1 MSPQTPIS
9 FPAGPRARRGTA
21 PGPARAALTV
31 VATAALLAGAACSRS
46 TTASLTAPT
55 VPVTVASV
63 EQRTVPVQ
71 VRGIGTAEAYSTV
84 SVKAQVAAE
93 LTAVHFQEGQD
104 VRAGDLLF
112 SLDRRPFEATLRQT
126 EANLARD
133 IAQAENAHAQARRY
147 AQLLQEGVAA
157 EQQAEEF
164 RTAAEAL
171 DASVQADR
179 AAVERAR
186 LNLEYCTIRSP
197 LDGRTGR
204 LMVHVGNLVKAS
216 DDPALVVIN
225 QVNPIYA
232 SFALPEQYLGDV
244 KRYMAAGTLTVEAF
258 SRDDPERPERGR
270 VSFVDN
276 TVDTTTGTIRLKG
289 VFPNAEKRLWPGQ
302 FVDVVLTLTEVPNA
316 IVVPASALQSS
327 QAGDFVYVVKADG
340 TVESRP
346 VEAGQ
351 TVAGLTIVKQ
361 GLQAGEIVVTDGQ
374 LRLIPGA
381 KVKIVE
387 GTPAAPAGNAGA
399 S

>member
-1 MSPQTPIS
+1 MSPQNPIS
-9 FPAGPRARRGTA
+9 VAVGLPTRGEKA
-21 PGPARAALTV
+21 P
-31 VATAALLAGAACSRS
+31 ATAALMVAAVLLAASACSRS

-55 VPVTVASV
+55 VPVSVATV
-63 EQRTVPVQ
+63 EQKTVPVE
-71 VRGIGTAEAYSTV
+71 VRGIGSVEAYSTV
-84 SVKAQVAAE
+84 SIKAQVAAE

-112 SLDRRPFEATLRQT
+112 SLDRRPFEAALRQA

-133 IAQAENAHAQARRY
+133 IAQAEQAHAQARRY
-147 AQLLQEGVAA
+147 VQLREEGVAA
-157 EQQAEEF
+157 EAQTEQFEAEA
-164 RTAAEAL
+164 RAL
-171 DASVQADR
+171 DATVQADR

-204 LMVHVGNLVKAS
+204 LMVNVGNLVKAS

-225 QVNPIYA
+225 QITPIYA

-244 KRYMAAGTLTVEAF
+244 KKYMAAGTLKVEAAG
-258 SRDDPERPERGR
+258 RDDPARSERGR

-302 FVDVVLTLTEVPNA
+302 FVDVVLTLTETPNA
-316 IVVPASALQSS
+316 IVVPAQALQES
-327 QAGDFVYVVKADG
+327 QAGEFVYVVKADG

-346 VEAGQ
+346 VETGQ

-361 GLQAGEIVVTDGQ
+361 GLHAGEIVVTDGQ

-387 GTPAAPAGNAGA
+387 GNPAAPAGNAGTP
-399 S
+399 

>member
-1 MSPQTPIS
+1 VNLQNPIS
-9 FPAGPRARRGTA
+9 VAVGRTRGGLAVTA
-21 PGPARAALTV
+21 LL
-31 VATAALLAGAACSRS
+31 VAAALLAAACSRS

-55 VPVTVASV
+55 VPVSVATV
-63 EQRTVPVQ
+63 EQKTVPVE
-71 VRGIGTAEAYSTV
+71 VRAIGAVEAYSTV
-84 SVKAQVAAE
+84 SIKAQVAAE

-112 SLDRRPFEATLRQT
+112 SLDRRPFEAALRQA

-147 AQLLQEGVAA
+147 AQLLQAGVAA

-171 DASVQADR
+171 DATVQADR

-186 LNLEYCTIRSP
+186 LNLEYCAIRSP

-204 LMVHVGNLVKAS
+204 LMVNVGNLVKAS

-225 QVNPIYA
+225 QVTPIYA
-232 SFALPEQYLGDV
+232 SFALPEQYLADV
-244 KRYMAAGTLTVEAF
+244 KKYMAAGTLKVEAAG
-258 SRDDPERPERGR
+258 RDAPGRPERGR

-289 VFPNAEKRLWPGQ
+289 VFPNAEKQLWPGQ
-302 FVDVVLTLTEVPNA
+302 FVDVVLTLTETPNA
-316 IVVPASALQSS
+316 IVVPAQALQES
-327 QAGDFVYVVKADG
+327 QVGEFVYVVKADG

-346 VEAGQ
+346 VETGQ

-361 GLQAGEIVVTDGQ
+361 GLHAGEIVVTDGQ

-387 GTPAAPAGNAGA
+387 GNSAAPAANAGNP
-399 S
+399 

>member
-1 MSPQTPIS
+1 MSPQNPIS
-9 FPAGPRARRGTA
+9 VAVGLPTRGEKA
-21 PGPARAALTV
+21 P
-31 VATAALLAGAACSRS
+31 ATAALMVAAVLLAASACSRS

-55 VPVTVASV
+55 VPVSVATV
-63 EQRTVPVQ
+63 EQKTVPVE
-71 VRGIGTAEAYSTV
+71 VRGIGSVEAYSTV
-84 SVKAQVAAE
+84 SIKAQVAAE

-112 SLDRRPFEATLRQT
+112 SLDRRPFEAALRQA

-133 IAQAENAHAQARRY
+133 IAQAEQAHAQARRY
-147 AQLLQEGVAA
+147 VQLREEGVAA
-157 EQQAEEF
+157 EAQTEQFEAEA
-164 RTAAEAL
+164 RAL
-171 DASVQADR
+171 DATVQADR

-204 LMVHVGNLVKAS
+204 LMVNVGNLVKAS

-225 QVNPIYA
+225 QITPIYA

-244 KRYMAAGTLTVEAF
+244 KKYMAAGTLKVEAAG
-258 SRDDPERPERGR
+258 RDDPARSERGR

-316 IVVPASALQSS
+316 IVVPAQALQES
-327 QAGDFVYVVKADG
+327 QAGEFVYVVKADG
-340 TVESRP
+340 TVDSRP
-346 VEAGQ
+346 VETGQ

-361 GLQAGEIVVTDGQ
+361 GLHAGEIVVTDGQ

-387 GTPAAPAGNAGA
+387 GTPAAPAANAGTP
-399 S
+399 

>member
-1 MSPQTPIS
+1 MSPQNPIS
-9 FPAGPRARRGTA
+9 VAVGLPTRGEKA
-21 PGPARAALTV
+21 P
-31 VATAALLAGAACSRS
+31 ATAALMVAAVLLAASACSRS

-55 VPVTVASV
+55 VPVSVATV
-63 EQRTVPVQ
+63 EQKTVPVE
-71 VRGIGTAEAYSTV
+71 VRGIGSVEAYSTV
-84 SVKAQVAAE
+84 SIKAQVAAE

-112 SLDRRPFEATLRQT
+112 SLDRRPFEAALRQA

-133 IAQAENAHAQARRY
+133 IAQAEQAHAQARRY
-147 AQLLQEGVAA
+147 VQLREEGVAA
-157 EQQAEEF
+157 EAQTEQFEAEA
-164 RTAAEAL
+164 RAL
-171 DASVQADR
+171 DATVQADR

-204 LMVHVGNLVKAS
+204 LMVNVGNLVKAS

-225 QVNPIYA
+225 QITPIYA

-244 KRYMAAGTLTVEAF
+244 KKYMAAGTLKVEAAG
-258 SRDDPERPERGR
+258 RDDPARSERGR

-302 FVDVVLTLTEVPNA
+302 FVDVVLTLTETPNA
-316 IVVPASALQSS
+316 IVVPAQALQES
-327 QAGDFVYVVKADG
+327 QAGEFVYVVKADG
-340 TVESRP
+340 TVDSRP
-346 VEAGQ
+346 VETGQ

-361 GLQAGEIVVTDGQ
+361 GLHAGEIVVTDGQ

-387 GTPAAPAGNAGA
+387 GNPAAPAGNAGTP
-399 S
+399 

>member
-1 MSPQTPIS
+1 MSPQNPIS
-9 FPAGPRARRGTA
+9 VAVGLPTRGEKA
-21 PGPARAALTV
+21 P
-31 VATAALLAGAACSRS
+31 ATAALMVAAVLLAASACSRS

-55 VPVTVASV
+55 VPVSVATV
-63 EQRTVPVQ
+63 EQKTVPVE
-71 VRGIGTAEAYSTV
+71 VRGIGSVEAYSTV
-84 SVKAQVAAE
+84 SIKAQVAAE

-112 SLDRRPFEATLRQT
+112 SLDRRPFEAALRQA

-133 IAQAENAHAQARRY
+133 IAQAEQAHAQARRY
-147 AQLLQEGVAA
+147 VQLREEGVAA
-157 EQQAEEF
+157 EAQTEQFEAEA
-164 RTAAEAL
+164 RAL
-171 DASVQADR
+171 DATVQADR

-204 LMVHVGNLVKAS
+204 LMVNVGNLVKAS

-225 QVNPIYA
+225 QITPIYA

-244 KRYMAAGTLTVEAF
+244 KKYMAAGTLKVEAAG
-258 SRDDPERPERGR
+258 RDDPARSERGR

-316 IVVPASALQSS
+316 IVVPAQALQES
-327 QAGDFVYVVKADG
+327 QAGEFVYVVKADG

-346 VEAGQ
+346 VETGQ

-361 GLQAGEIVVTDGQ
+361 GLHAGEIVVTDGQ

-387 GTPAAPAGNAGA
+387 GNPAAPAGNAGTP
-399 S
+399 

>member
-1 MSPQTPIS
+1 MSPQNPIS
-9 FPAGPRARRGTA
+9 VAVGLPTRGEKA
-21 PGPARAALTV
+21 P
-31 VATAALLAGAACSRS
+31 ATAALMVAAVLLAASACSRS

-55 VPVTVASV
+55 VPVSVATV
-63 EQRTVPVQ
+63 EQKTVPVE
-71 VRGIGTAEAYSTV
+71 VRGIGSVEAYSTV
-84 SVKAQVAAE
+84 SIKAQVAAE

-112 SLDRRPFEATLRQT
+112 SLDRRPFEAALRQA

-133 IAQAENAHAQARRY
+133 IAQAEQAHAQARRY
-147 AQLLQEGVAA
+147 VQLREEGVAA
-157 EQQAEEF
+157 EAQTEQFEAEA
-164 RTAAEAL
+164 RAL
-171 DASVQADR
+171 DATVQADR

-204 LMVHVGNLVKAS
+204 LMVNVGNLVKAS

-225 QVNPIYA
+225 QITPIYA

-244 KRYMAAGTLTVEAF
+244 KKYMAAGTLKVEAAG
-258 SRDDPERPERGR
+258 RDDPARSERGR

-316 IVVPASALQSS
+316 IVVPAQALQES
-327 QAGDFVYVVKADG
+327 QAGEFVYVVKADG

-346 VEAGQ
+346 VETGQ

-387 GTPAAPAGNAGA
+387 GTPAAPAGNAGTP
-399 S
+399 

>member
-1 MSPQTPIS
+1 MSPQNPIS
-9 FPAGPRARRGTA
+9 VAVGLPTRGEKA
-21 PGPARAALTV
+21 P
-31 VATAALLAGAACSRS
+31 ATAALMVAAVLLAASACSRS

-55 VPVTVASV
+55 VPVSVATV
-63 EQRTVPVQ
+63 EQKTVPVE
-71 VRGIGTAEAYSTV
+71 VRGIGSVEAYSTV
-84 SVKAQVAAE
+84 SIKAQVAAE

-112 SLDRRPFEATLRQT
+112 SLDRRPFEAALRQA

-133 IAQAENAHAQARRY
+133 IAQAEQAHAQARRY
-147 AQLLQEGVAA
+147 VQLREEGVAA
-157 EQQAEEF
+157 EAQTEQFEAEA
-164 RTAAEAL
+164 RAL
-171 DASVQADR
+171 DATVQADR

-204 LMVHVGNLVKAS
+204 LMVNVGNLVKAS

-225 QVNPIYA
+225 QITPIYA

-244 KRYMAAGTLTVEAF
+244 KKYMAAGTLKVEAAG
-258 SRDDPERPERGR
+258 RDDPARSERGR

-316 IVVPASALQSS
+316 IVVPAQALQES
-327 QAGDFVYVVKADG
+327 QAGEFVYVVKADG
-340 TVESRP
+340 TVDSRP
-346 VEAGQ
+346 VETGQ

-361 GLQAGEIVVTDGQ
+361 GLHAGEIVVTDGQ

-387 GTPAAPAGNAGA
+387 GNPAAPAGNAGTP
-399 S
+399 

>member
-1 MSPQTPIS
+1 MNLQNPIS
-9 FPAGPRARRGTA
+9 VAVGRTRGGLAVTA
-21 PGPARAALTV
+21 LL
-31 VATAALLAGAACSRS
+31 VAAALLAAACSRS

-55 VPVTVASV
+55 VPVSVATV
-63 EQRTVPVQ
+63 EQKTVPVE
-71 VRGIGTAEAYSTV
+71 VRAIGAVEAYSTV
-84 SVKAQVAAE
+84 SIKAQVAAE

-112 SLDRRPFEATLRQT
+112 SLDRRPFEAALRQA

-147 AQLLQEGVAA
+147 AQLLQAGVAA

-171 DASVQADR
+171 DATVQADR

-186 LNLEYCTIRSP
+186 LNLEYCAIRSP

-204 LMVHVGNLVKAS
+204 LMVNVGNLVKAS

-225 QVNPIYA
+225 QVTPIYA
-232 SFALPEQYLGDV
+232 SFALPEQYLADV
-244 KRYMAAGTLTVEAF
+244 KKYMAAGTLKVEAAG
-258 SRDDPERPERGR
+258 RDAPGRPERGR

-289 VFPNAEKRLWPGQ
+289 VFPNAEKQLWPGQ
-302 FVDVVLTLTEVPNA
+302 FVDVVLTLTETPNA
-316 IVVPASALQSS
+316 IVVPAQALQES
-327 QAGDFVYVVKADG
+327 QVGEFVYVVKADG

-346 VEAGQ
+346 VETGQ

-361 GLQAGEIVVTDGQ
+361 GLHAGEIVVTDGQ

-387 GTPAAPAGNAGA
+387 GNSAAPAANAGTP
-399 S
+399 

>member
-1 MSPQTPIS
+1 MSPQNPIS
-9 FPAGPRARRGTA
+9 VAVDL
-21 PGPARAALTV
+21 PARGGKTPAAT
-31 VATAALLAGAACSRS
+31 ALLAAAVLLATAACSRS

-55 VPVTVASV
+55 VPVSVATV
-63 EQRTVPVQ
+63 EQKTVPVE
-71 VRGIGTAEAYSTV
+71 VRGIGTVEAYSTV
-84 SVKAQVAAE
+84 SIKAQVAAE

-112 SLDRRPFEATLRQT
+112 SLDRRPFEAALRQA

-133 IAQAENAHAQARRY
+133 IAQAEQAHAQARRY
-147 AQLLQEGVAA
+147 VQLREEGVAA
-157 EQQAEEF
+157 EAQTEQFEAEA
-164 RTAAEAL
+164 RAL
-171 DASVQADR
+171 DATVQADR

-232 SFALPEQYLGDV
+232 SFALPEQYLADV
-244 KRYMAAGTLTVEAF
+244 KKYMAAGTLKVEAAG
-258 SRDDPERPERGR
+258 RDQPGRPERGR

-276 TVDTTTGTIRLKG
+276 TVDTATGTIRLKG

-302 FVDVVLTLTEVPNA
+302 FVDVVLTLTETPNA
-316 IVVPASALQSS
+316 IVVPAPALQES
-327 QAGDFVYVVKADG
+327 QAGEFVYVVKTDG

-346 VEAGQ
+346 VETGQ

-361 GLQAGEIVVTDGQ
+361 GLRAGEIVVTDGQ

-387 GTPAAPAGNAGA
+387 GNPAAPAANAGTP
-399 S
+399 

>member
-1 MSPQTPIS
+1 MSPQNPIS
-9 FPAGPRARRGTA
+9 VAVGLPTRGEKA
-21 PGPARAALTV
+21 P
-31 VATAALLAGAACSRS
+31 ATAALMVAAVLLAASACSRS

-55 VPVTVASV
+55 VPVSVATV
-63 EQRTVPVQ
+63 EQKTVPVE
-71 VRGIGTAEAYSTV
+71 VRGIGSVEAYSTV
-84 SVKAQVAAE
+84 SIKAQVAAE

-112 SLDRRPFEATLRQT
+112 SLDRRPFEAALRQA

-133 IAQAENAHAQARRY
+133 IAQAEQAHAQARRY
-147 AQLLQEGVAA
+147 VQLREEGVAA
-157 EQQAEEF
+157 EAQTEQFEAEA
-164 RTAAEAL
+164 RAL
-171 DASVQADR
+171 DATVQADR

-204 LMVHVGNLVKAS
+204 LMVNVGNLVKAS

-225 QVNPIYA
+225 QITPIYA

-244 KRYMAAGTLTVEAF
+244 KKYMAAGTLKVEAAG
-258 SRDDPERPERGR
+258 RDDPARSERGR

-302 FVDVVLTLTEVPNA
+302 FVDVVLTLTETPNA
-316 IVVPASALQSS
+316 IVVPAQALQES
-327 QAGDFVYVVKADG
+327 QAGEFVYVVKADG
-340 TVESRP
+340 TVDSRP
-346 VEAGQ
+346 VETGQ

-361 GLQAGEIVVTDGQ
+361 GLHAGEIVVTDGQ

-387 GTPAAPAGNAGA
+387 GNSAAPANAGTP
-399 S
+399 

>member
-1 MSPQTPIS
+1 MSPQNPIS
-9 FPAGPRARRGTA
+9 VAVGLPTRGEKA
-21 PGPARAALTV
+21 P
-31 VATAALLAGAACSRS
+31 ATAALMVAAVLLAASACSRS

-55 VPVTVASV
+55 VPVSVATV
-63 EQRTVPVQ
+63 EQKTVPVE
-71 VRGIGTAEAYSTV
+71 VRGIGSVEAYSTV
-84 SVKAQVAAE
+84 SIKAQVAAE

-112 SLDRRPFEATLRQT
+112 SLDRRPFEAALRQA

-133 IAQAENAHAQARRY
+133 IAQAEQAHAQARRY
-147 AQLLQEGVAA
+147 VQLREEGVAA
-157 EQQAEEF
+157 EAQTEQFEAEA
-164 RTAAEAL
+164 RAL
-171 DASVQADR
+171 DATVQADR

-204 LMVHVGNLVKAS
+204 LMVNVGNLVKAS

-225 QVNPIYA
+225 QITPIYA

-244 KRYMAAGTLTVEAF
+244 KKYMAAGTLKVEAAG
-258 SRDDPERPERGR
+258 RDDPARSERGR

-302 FVDVVLTLTEVPNA
+302 FVDVVLTLTETPNA
-316 IVVPASALQSS
+316 IVVPAQALQES
-327 QAGDFVYVVKADG
+327 QAGEFVYVVKADG

-346 VEAGQ
+346 VETGQ

-361 GLQAGEIVVTDGQ
+361 GLHAGEIVVTDGQ

-387 GTPAAPAGNAGA
+387 GTPAAPAGNAGTP
-399 S
+399 

>member
-1 MSPQTPIS
+1 MEQK
-9 FPAGPRARRGTA
+9 
-21 PGPARAALTV
+21 
-31 VATAALLAGAACSRS
+31 
-46 TTASLTAPT
+46 T
-55 VPVTVASV
+55 VPV
-63 EQRTVPVQ
+63 E
-71 VRGIGTAEAYSTV
+71 VRGIGSVEAYSTV
-84 SVKAQVAAE
+84 SIKAQVAAE

-112 SLDRRPFEATLRQT
+112 SLDRRPFEAALRQA

-133 IAQAENAHAQARRY
+133 IAQAEQAHAQARRY
-147 AQLLQEGVAA
+147 VQLREEGVAA
-157 EQQAEEF
+157 EAQTEQFEAEA
-164 RTAAEAL
+164 RAL
-171 DASVQADR
+171 DATVQADR

-204 LMVHVGNLVKAS
+204 LMVNVGNLVKAS

-225 QVNPIYA
+225 QITPIYA

-244 KRYMAAGTLTVEAF
+244 KKYMAAGTLKVEAAG
-258 SRDDPERPERGR
+258 RDDPARSERGR

-302 FVDVVLTLTEVPNA
+302 FVDVVLTLTETPNA
-316 IVVPASALQSS
+316 IVVPAQALQES
-327 QAGDFVYVVKADG
+327 QAGEFVYVVKADG
-340 TVESRP
+340 TVDSRP
-346 VEAGQ
+346 VETGQ

-361 GLQAGEIVVTDGQ
+361 GLHAGEIVVTDGQ

-387 GTPAAPAGNAGA
+387 GNSAAPANAGTP
-399 S
+399 

>member
-1 MSPQTPIS
+1 VSPQNPIS
-9 FPAGPRARRGTA
+9 VAVGLPTRGEKA
-21 PGPARAALTV
+21 P
-31 VATAALLAGAACSRS
+31 ATAALMVAAVLLAASACSRS

-55 VPVTVASV
+55 VPVSVATV
-63 EQRTVPVQ
+63 EQKTVPVE
-71 VRGIGTAEAYSTV
+71 VRGIGSVEAYSTV
-84 SVKAQVAAE
+84 SIKAQVAAE

-112 SLDRRPFEATLRQT
+112 SLDRRPFEAALRQA

-133 IAQAENAHAQARRY
+133 IAQAEQAHAQARRY
-147 AQLLQEGVAA
+147 VQLREEGVAA
-157 EQQAEEF
+157 EAQTEQFEAEA
-164 RTAAEAL
+164 RAL
-171 DASVQADR
+171 DATVQADR

-204 LMVHVGNLVKAS
+204 LMVNVGNLVKAS

-346 VEAGQ
+346 VETGQ

-361 GLQAGEIVVTDGQ
+361 GLHAGEIVVTDGQ

-387 GTPAAPAGNAGA
+387 GTPAAPAANAGTP
-399 S
+399 

>member
-1 MSPQTPIS
+1 MSPQNPIS
-9 FPAGPRARRGTA
+9 VAVGLPTRGEKA
-21 PGPARAALTV
+21 P
-31 VATAALLAGAACSRS
+31 ATAALMVAAVLLAASACSRS

-55 VPVTVASV
+55 VPVSVATV
-63 EQRTVPVQ
+63 EQKTVPVE
-71 VRGIGTAEAYSTV
+71 VRGIGSVEAYSTV
-84 SVKAQVAAE
+84 SIKAQVAAE

-112 SLDRRPFEATLRQT
+112 SLDRRPFEAALRQA

-133 IAQAENAHAQARRY
+133 IAQAEQAHAQARRY
-147 AQLLQEGVAA
+147 VQLREEGVAA
-157 EQQAEEF
+157 EAQTEQFEAEA
-164 RTAAEAL
+164 RAL
-171 DASVQADR
+171 DATVQADR

-204 LMVHVGNLVKAS
+204 LMVNVGNLVKAS

-225 QVNPIYA
+225 QITPIYA

-244 KRYMAAGTLTVEAF
+244 KKYMAAGTLKVEAAG
-258 SRDDPERPERGR
+258 RDDPARSERGR

-316 IVVPASALQSS
+316 IVVPAQALQES
-327 QAGDFVYVVKADG
+327 QAGEFVYVVKADG
-340 TVESRP
+340 TVDSRP
-346 VEAGQ
+346 VETGQ

-361 GLQAGEIVVTDGQ
+361 GLHAGEIVVTDGQ

-387 GTPAAPAGNAGA
+387 GNSAAPANAGTP
-399 S
+399 

>member
-1 MSPQTPIS
+1 MSPQNSI
-9 FPAGPRARRGTA
+9 R
-21 PGPARAALTV
+21 
-31 VATAALLAGAACSRS
+31 VAAALLAAALLAAAGCSRS
-46 TTASLTAPT
+46 TTASLEAPAI
-55 VPVTVASV
+55 PVTVATV
-63 EQRTVPVQ
+63 EQKTVPVE
-71 VRGIGTAEAYSTV
+71 VRAIGTVEAYSTV
-84 SVKAQVAAE
+84 AVKAQVAAE

-112 SLDRRPFEATLRQT
+112 SLDRRPFEAALRQA

-133 IAQAENAHAQARRY
+133 IAQAEQAHAQARRY
-147 AQLLQEGVAA
+147 VQLRQEGVAA
-157 EQQAEEF
+157 QAQTEQFEAE
-164 RTAAEAL
+164 AQAL
-171 DASVQADR
+171 DAAVKADQ

-186 LNLEYCTIRSP
+186 LNLEYCTIHSP

-225 QVNPIYA
+225 QITPIYA

-244 KRYMAAGTLTVEAF
+244 KKYMAAGTLKVEATG
-258 SRDDPERPERGR
+258 RDQPGRPERGR

-276 TVDTTTGTIRLKG
+276 TVDTATGTIRLKG

-302 FVDVVLTLTEVPNA
+302 FVDVVLTLTETPNA
-316 IVVPASALQSS
+316 IVVPAQALQDS
-327 QAGDFVYVVKADG
+327 QTGPFVYVVEADG
-340 TVESRP
+340 TVDSRP
-346 VEAGQ
+346 VKRGQ
-351 TVAGLTIVKQ
+351 TVAGLTIIEQ

-387 GTPAAPAGNAGA
+387 GSPATPAANAGTP
-399 S
+399 

>member
-1 MSPQTPIS
+1 VSPQNPIS
-9 FPAGPRARRGTA
+9 VAVGLPTRGEKA
-21 PGPARAALTV
+21 P
-31 VATAALLAGAACSRS
+31 ATAALMVAAVLLAASACSRS

-55 VPVTVASV
+55 VPVSVATV
-63 EQRTVPVQ
+63 EQKTVPVE
-71 VRGIGTAEAYSTV
+71 VRGIGSVEAYSTV
-84 SVKAQVAAE
+84 SIKAQVAAE

-112 SLDRRPFEATLRQT
+112 SLDRRPFEAALRQA

-133 IAQAENAHAQARRY
+133 IAQAEQAHAQARRY
-147 AQLLQEGVAA
+147 VQLREEGVAA
-157 EQQAEEF
+157 EAQTEQFEAEA
-164 RTAAEAL
+164 RAL
-171 DASVQADR
+171 DATVQADR

-204 LMVHVGNLVKAS
+204 LMVNVGNLVKAS

-225 QVNPIYA
+225 QITPIYA

-244 KRYMAAGTLTVEAF
+244 KKYMAAGTLKVEAAG
-258 SRDDPERPERGR
+258 RDDPARSERGR

-302 FVDVVLTLTEVPNA
+302 FVDVVLTLTETPNA
-316 IVVPASALQSS
+316 IVVPAQALQES
-327 QAGDFVYVVKADG
+327 QAGEFVYVVKADG

-346 VEAGQ
+346 VETGQ

-361 GLQAGEIVVTDGQ
+361 GLHAGEIVVTDGQ

-387 GTPAAPAGNAGA
+387 GNPAAPAGNAGTP
-399 S
+399 

>member
-1 MSPQTPIS
+1 MSPQNPIS
-9 FPAGPRARRGTA
+9 VAVGLPTRGEKA
-21 PGPARAALTV
+21 P
-31 VATAALLAGAACSRS
+31 ATAALMVAAVLLAASACSRS

-55 VPVTVASV
+55 VPVSVATV
-63 EQRTVPVQ
+63 EQKTVPVE
-71 VRGIGTAEAYSTV
+71 VRGIGSVEAYSTV
-84 SVKAQVAAE
+84 SIKAQVAAE

-112 SLDRRPFEATLRQT
+112 SLDRRPFEAALRQA

-133 IAQAENAHAQARRY
+133 IAQAEQAHAQARRY
-147 AQLLQEGVAA
+147 VQLREEGVAA
-157 EQQAEEF
+157 EAQTEQFEAEA
-164 RTAAEAL
+164 RAL
-171 DASVQADR
+171 DATVQADR

-204 LMVHVGNLVKAS
+204 LMVNVGNLVKAS

-225 QVNPIYA
+225 QITPIYA

-244 KRYMAAGTLTVEAF
+244 KKYMAAGTLKVEAAG
-258 SRDDPERPERGR
+258 RDDPARSERGR

-302 FVDVVLTLTEVPNA
+302 FVDVVLTLTETPNA
-316 IVVPASALQSS
+316 IVVPAQALQES
-327 QAGDFVYVVKADG
+327 QAGEFVYVVKADG

-346 VEAGQ
+346 VETGQ

-361 GLQAGEIVVTDGQ
+361 GLHAGEIVVTDGQ

-387 GTPAAPAGNAGA
+387 GNSAAPANAGTP
-399 S
+399 